1 MVNKFFRFSSLL
13 VVAALVAGCEWTST
27 SSGDSWSDTYNDMNF
42 SGTYRS
48 STTQTSDSGETT
60 VTRSASN
67 QQVGRMQGGA
77 GSFSCGVSDIVAGS
91 VTIKVG
97 DVTFSD
103 NGTGTLVADSNHQ
116 DIASGTIAYASGSGS
131 IRLFGDAYNGQPII
145 ASYSWSSTAS
155 NSGSTSGNTI
165 TAITV
170 SQSGQKLTLR
180 CNNGYTLSGRF
191 TTVNR
196 ISGGQGVASRYN
208 AQFEVSGSGA
218 KMVGT
223 LQHNGTSS
231 RSLNGTLTDRAGTY
245 DISGTASGMGSTI
258 VAN

>member
-1 MVNKFFRFSSLL
+1 MVNKFARFSSLL

-27 SSGDSWSDTYNDMNF
+27 SSGDSWSDSYNDMNF

-48 STTQTSDSGETT
+48 SSTQTSESGEST
-60 VTRSASN
+60 VTRSVSN
-67 QQVGRMQGGA
+67 QTVGRISQTT

-91 VTIKVG
+91 MTIKVG

-103 NGTGTLVADSNHQ
+103 DGAGRLVGSDGNS
-116 DIASGTIAYASGSGS
+116 SGSIAYSSGSGS
-131 IRLFGDAYNGQPII
+131 ISMQGGYGNAYAGQSIV
-145 ASYSWSSTAS
+145 ASYSWSTTSS

-196 ISGGQGVASRYN
+196 IGTIIEGVSSRYN

-223 LQHNGTSS
+223 LHHNDSS
-231 RSLNGTLTDRAGTY
+231 RSLNGTLTDRSGTY
-245 DISGTASGMGSTI
+245 DISGTAAGL
-258 VAN
+258 